1 MAVPTSAGRPPRGAL
16 PASAAPAS
24 SSPRTSAT
32 ANVGSTPGLGTQPP
46 RDPLTLSPWHRHLL
60 PLQQSP
66 DALVAV
72 GSLSLKLSML
82 SSASVALTDNASG
95 SPLYCGMLCPYM
107 TRLKWQFKGVP
118 EAQHPLFL
126 SQCFTFQRGG
136 EQGECNWHVR
146 SVGILSL
153 GVVVL
158 STCLISCQHPTG
170 SARVIK

>member
-1 MAVPTSAGRPPRGAL
+1 
-16 PASAAPAS
+16 
-24 SSPRTSAT
+24 
-32 ANVGSTPGLGTQPP
+32 
-46 RDPLTLSPWHRHLL
+46 
-60 PLQQSP
+60 
-66 DALVAV
+66 
-72 GSLSLKLSML
+72 ML